1 VTATG
6 TAGPKRVTATPGP
19 ASRRRPQPQHAP
31 RVPFA
36 LLLVGL
42 IVGGMCAL
50 LALNT
55 ASAANEL
62 ARHELATKDTD
73 VAARLEQ
80 VRNEVAASA
89 APGSLGSA
97 AAALG
102 MVPAGAPAFLNV
114 DANGKVVLLGSP
126 APASP
131 APAPPPPA
139 KATVT
144 PAKPQGPATTPAK
157 TPATTPATTA
167 RRTAGKPAPAK
178 PRTPSPTPPATT
190 TLPGGTR

>member
-1 VTATG
+1 MTSSRPATTTARAAATG
-6 TAGPKRVTATPGP
+6 PRRSAGRGHQPK
-19 ASRRRPQPQHAP
+19 HAP

-36 LLLVGL
+36 LLVVGL
-42 IVGGMCAL
+42 IIGGMCAL

-62 ARHELATKDTD
+62 ARHNLAGKDSD

-80 VRNEVAASA
+80 ARNEVAASA

-102 MVPAGAPAFLNV
+102 MVPAGAPAFLQIGP
-114 DANGKVVLLGSP
+114 DGRITLLGSP
-126 APASP
+126 APATSI
-131 APAPPPPA
+131 APPPVPKVTP
-139 KATVT
+139 KATPST
-144 PAKPQGPATTPAK
+144 TKAKKPSTRKAKKAATSLPKRPT
-157 TPATTPATTA
+157 AT
-167 RRTAGKPAPAK
+167 
-178 PRTPSPTPPATT
+178 PTPTT